1 MEYVG
6 LLLAVLVGF
15 TLGLLGGG
23 GSILAVPIFVYV
35 FSLNP
40 ALAMA
45 ASLAVVGIT
54 SFVGSVPH
62 YRAGNLEFR
71 TAALFALSSIAGSW
85 GGVEFG
91 LRSPDFVR
99 MVVFA
104 CVMLFAAFMMLRG
117 RKSDTGE
124 ERKSASAP
132 ILIVAGLSVGL
143 LIGFVGV
150 GGGFMYVPALLFL
163 VGLPMNRAVGTSLMI
178 IGISSMVAFVRN
190 LLDEE
195 VRSGF
200 LTTHIGELPLI
211 PALLI
216 FLGLMFVGVF
226 GGSATAKRTEPD
238 KLRKWFAV
246 FLLLMATFI
255 IVKEFAGSGS

>member
-1 MEYVG
+1 MEYAG

-35 FSLNP
+35 FSLDP
-40 ALAMA
+40 TLAMA
-45 ASLAVVGIT
+45 ASLAVVGMT

-62 YRAGNLEFR
+62 YKAGNLEFR
-71 TAALFALSSIAGSW
+71 TAALFAFSSIVGSW
-85 GGVEFG
+85 GGVELG
-91 LRSPDFVR
+91 LRSPDIVR

-104 CVMLFAAFMMLRG
+104 CVMLFAAVMMLRG
-117 RKSDTGE
+117 RNSDSDEG
-124 ERKSASAP
+124 RKSASAP
-132 ILIVAGLSVGL
+132 ILIAAGLGVGL

-178 IGISSMVAFVRN
+178 IGMSSIVALVRN

-195 VRSGF
+195 VRNSF
-200 LTTHIGELPLI
+200 LTTHIGALPLI

-226 GGSATAKRTEPD
+226 GGSATAKKTEPA
-238 KLRKWFAV
+238 KLRKWFAI

-255 IVKEFAGSGS
+255 IVKELVG